1 MNTDLNATRSDYS
14 NVLHDV
20 GNEPTRPSQNANC
33 GSVAKGNGPY
43 PAASPSDFITQF
55 TQLAAALKEGVKEGV
70 KEGFASNAREM
81 SAALKSGFDVITPAL
96 NANTKAL
103 TEGFASITPK
113 LVAHTQ
119 ALTTGF
125 DGVVKGFETQN
136 RKLDAL
142 GVATVRIAVTAEEWQ
157 AHAVRKTI
165 REDLSTYEG
174 FTARFIIDFL
184 DVARETRY
192 IEFSLGAFCSI
203 KKDLGRALC
212 VYAKSRAPAMEP
224 TVKVAGDVI
233 VKHLQDIRSTAGG
246 LVANIDEMHPARAY
260 NPTKGRNR
268 DVLNCWQISA
278 ISPEVA
284 FANRG
289 SAPAY
294 EASAMDIDGV
304 ASDNER
310 NDPSYTEP

>member
-1 MNTDLNATRSDYS
+1 
-14 NVLHDV
+14 
-20 GNEPTRPSQNANC
+20 
-33 GSVAKGNGPY
+33 GNGPY

-125 DGVVKGFETQN
+125 D
-136 RKLDAL
+136 
-142 GVATVRIAVTAEEWQ
+142 VRIAVTAEEWQ

-212 VYAKSRAPAMEP
+212 VYVKSRAPAMEP

-289 SAPAY
+289 PAPAY

-304 ASDNER
+304 ASDDER